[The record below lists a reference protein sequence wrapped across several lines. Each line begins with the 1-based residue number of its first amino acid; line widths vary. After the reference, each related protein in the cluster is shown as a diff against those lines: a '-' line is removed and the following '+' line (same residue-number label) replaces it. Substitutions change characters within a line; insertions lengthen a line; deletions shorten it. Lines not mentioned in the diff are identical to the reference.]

1 MKQLLI
7 FVATTAILASCY
19 SSEHLHNSGTYTIK
33 ERKGNITEFYE
44 VKGRYSVISDTLKV
58 NDKIVI
64 NVIKARPVKSK
75 PKNEI
80 VSAF

>member
-7 FVATTAILASCY
+7 FAVIIAVLASCY

-33 ERKGNITEFYE
+33 VRKGNITEFYE
-44 VKGRYSVISDTLKV
+44 VKGKYSVISDTLKV

-64 NVIKARPVKSK
+64 NVIKARPAKSK
-75 PKNEI
+75 SKNEV
-80 VSAF
+80 VSSF